1 MLKNF
6 KEELSPTYVFP
17 LVDAYNKFFGVLHG
31 DQLSRC
37 KKALKN
43 SRLCRN
49 NNDLQIWENHK
60 YDDDN
65 DFVFLNYRKN
75 CFLELMVNIDGQEVV
90 DYSND
95 PDNVYDHR
103 YLSFRH
109 KFSHNIDI
117 DRNKLSQIEDEPR
130 AVL

>member
-6 KEELSPTYVFP
+6 KEELSPTYVCP

-75 CFLELMVNIDGQEVV
+75 CFLELMGHIDGQEVV
-90 DYSND
+90 DYSNE
-95 PDNVYDHR
+95 PDNVYDHKVS
-103 YLSFRH
+103 L
-109 KFSHNIDI
+109 I
-117 DRNKLSQIEDEPR
+117 QT
-130 AVL
+130 